1 VDAGEEAGI
10 EAVEAGRSEGALDP
24 VESTFDPDAPFVG
37 HVTLGEIIF
46 AVPLGSDDGVHFR
59 RHLLAEVADVS
70 LVGSVGFWILGA
82 QR

>member
-1 VDAGEEAGI
+1 MRKRVSRRLKQAEAK
-10 EAVEAGRSEGALDP
+10 EALDP
-24 VESTFDPDAPFVG
+24 VESTFDPVAPFVG
-37 HVTLGEIIF
+37 HVTVGEIIF

-70 LVGSVGFWILGA
+70 LVGSVGFRILGA